1 MAGVLELAELKLCD
15 FEHFITGTDSLQSA
29 GRAEEQGLD
38 LFFNNLQVNVILA
51 AVVHTLLVQWI

>member
-1 MAGVLELAELKLCD
+1 M
-15 FEHFITGTDSLQSA
+15 DSLQTQSRIE
-29 GRAEEQGLD
+29 GQDEV